1 MYPRPHFATASAR
14 LLSNA
19 AQARPLRK
27 YTASAPPTTPLST
40 PPSTTVA
47 PLRVP
52 LIAKGYRIVAG
63 VVLIRDPQIIRDP
76 TPFERAYFAY
86 QEKLARAAAL
96 PFPVG
101 FYFKKG
107 SVAERRWKEEE
118 AARNQA
124 MRSPLSIQDAVREA
138 AELAQTDEE
147 RVQQQETKIEYA
159 DRITEADRVG
169 DMKSLD
175 RALQRS
181 LYLVVK
187 KPREQHAWQFP
198 QGGVGTGE
206 LLHQAARR
214 ELLEECGPDM
224 DVWFVGRTPIGHY
237 KYIFPDDYVA
247 KDPKAKGARVF
258 FMKAHIFAG
267 QVRPDNDE
275 VVDYAWVT
283 KQELKEYVSPDYYKA
298 VKDMLSE
305 L

>member
-1 MYPRPHFATASAR
+1 MYPRPHFATASVR

-19 AQARPLRK
+19 AQASAARPLRK

-47 PLRVP
+47 QLRVP

-159 DRITEADRVG
+159 ERITEADRVG

-198 QGGVGTGE
+198 QGG
-206 LLHQAARR
+206 
-214 ELLEECGPDM
+214 ECGPDM

-247 KDPKAKGARVF
+247 KDPKANGARVF
-258 FMKAHIFAG
+258 SMKAHIFAG

-275 VVDYAWVT
+275 VVDFAWVT
-283 KQELKEYVSPDYYKA
+283 KQELKEYVTPDYYKA